1 MKTSLDLSK
10 VAQVVSG
17 NKSFRYSDVQH
28 KLQKVAFDVVR
39 FIDGS
44 DIEGLWRIQKDEQGE
59 YIVATYDAEQKIEK
73 SATEKQPDWFTS
85 IDRQDYVHVFYKN
98 KEVKKISAKDLNLP
112 QTASRT
118 IAKTLQTKLASDNL
132 FVQKFISSL
141 DISTRSNLL
150 TSYPELKDQK

>member
-10 VAQVVSG
+10 VSQILSG

-59 YIVATYDAEQKIEK
+59 YIVATYDADQKLEK
-73 SATEKQPDWFTS
+73 SATKINSWSTS
-85 IDRQDYVHVFYKN
+85 VDRQDEVHVFYKN
-98 KEVKKISAKDLNLP
+98 TEVKKIASRELNLP
-112 QTASRT
+112 QTAART
-118 IAKTLQTKLASDNL
+118 IAKTLETKLASDPS
-132 FVQKFISSL
+132 FVGKFISSL
-141 DISTRSNLL
+141 DSITRKNLL
-150 TSYPELKDQK
+150 TSYPELKDEK

>member
-10 VAQVVSG
+10 VTQVVNG

-73 SATEKQPDWFTS
+73 SAQEKINSWSTS
-85 IDRQDYVHVFYKN
+85 IDRQDQVHVFYKN
-98 KEVKKISAKDLNLP
+98 KEVKKISASDLNLP
-112 QTASRT
+112 NTASRT
-118 IAKTLQTKLASDNL
+118 IAKTLETKLASDNS
-132 FVQKFISSL
+132 FVRKFVSTL
-141 DISTRSNLL
+141 DIATRTNLFS
-150 TSYPELKDQK
+150 SYPELKEIQ